1 VKKAVLFDLDDT
13 LVPEFANY
21 GSAFAAACEELAR
34 NEDVDVER
42 LRAAV
47 FDTALD
53 AWRASPVIAYCRQ
66 ARLGF
71 AQGLLSDFPGDAP
84 EIDYLRGW
92 APAYRRAAWTRGLAA
107 VGLESEPFA
116 DQLAEAFRARLAAQC
131 PPFDDVVGAL
141 EALRGAYALAVIS
154 NGPMD
159 VQRLKLRVAGIERFF
174 PIVVTSGEVGF
185 GKPHERIFAAAL
197 EALGVSADEAV
208 MVGDHLER
216 DIHGA
221 RRLAISGIWL
231 NRSAVARAAGVD
243 PAVEIASLS
252 ELAGAL
258 AAI

>member
-1 VKKAVLFDLDDT
+1 MQ
-13 LVPEFANY
+13 
-21 GSAFAAACEELAR
+21 
-34 NEDVDVER
+34 
-42 LRAAV
+42 AAV
-47 FDTALD
+47 FDAALD
-53 AWRASPVIAYCRQ
+53 AWRASPVIAYCRR

-71 AQGLLSDFPGDAP
+71 AQGLLSAFPGDVP
-84 EIDYLRGW
+84 ELAYLRGW
-92 APAYRRAAWTRGLAA
+92 APTYRREAWSRGLAA
-107 VGLESEPFA
+107 VGLEPDPFA
-116 DQLAEAFRARLAAQC
+116 DQLAEAFRARLAAHC
-131 PPFDDVVGAL
+131 PPFDDVVGGL
-141 EALRGAYALAVIS
+141 EALHGSYAFAVIS
-154 NGPMD
+154 NGPAD

-185 GKPHERIFAAAL
+185 GKPHERIFAATL

-216 DIHGA
+216 DIRGA

-231 NRSAVARAAGVD
+231 NRSALPAAAGVDPAVD

>member
-47 FDTALD
+47 FDAALN

-84 EIDYLRGW
+84 ELDYLRGW

-107 VGLESEPFA
+107 VGTSLPRRSARASP
-116 DQLAEAFRARLAAQC
+116 LSARL
-131 PPFDDVVGAL
+131 
-141 EALRGAYALAVIS
+141 S
-154 NGPMD
+154 
-159 VQRLKLRVAGIERFF
+159 
-174 PIVVTSGEVGF
+174 TTW
-185 GKPHERIFAAAL
+185 
-197 EALGVSADEAV
+197 SA
-208 MVGDHLER
+208 R
-216 DIHGA
+216 
-221 RRLAISGIWL
+221 SK
-231 NRSAVARAAGVD
+231 RSAGPTR
-243 PAVEIASLS
+243 LR
-252 ELAGAL
+252 
-258 AAI
+258 